1 MRNAMGAKE
10 LRYQE
15 RAANMRE
22 VSKKRKGPGGRP
34 KGKPNYATRLTR
46 EAIIEALCAYGENG
60 KGKNAMVGFCLAAI
74 RKDIRNGVT
83 MLQMIT
89 PKQVDA
95 VITRTDITYRTLA
108 ELDADLRSHG
118 LPTSQEVFKLDYKG
132 SAAIDPEELVVI
144 DNATEE

>member
-1 MRNAMGAKE
+1 MSAVSATNAKH
-10 LRYQE
+10 LRYQTRARAQKE
-15 RAANMRE
+15 RKLKGGR
-22 VSKKRKGPGGRP
+22 RKGI
-34 KGKPNYATRLTR
+34 PNYTTRLSR
-46 EAIIEALCAYGENG
+46 EAIVEALCAYGQDG

-74 RKDIRNGVT
+74 KKDIRNGVT

-95 VITRTDITYRTLA
+95 VITRADVTYRTLA

-132 SAAIDPEELVVI
+132 SAAIDPEELAII
-144 DNATEE
+144 DQASEPSE

>member
-1 MRNAMGAKE
+1 MAAGSQIRVGAKQ
-10 LRYQE
+10 LRYQT
-15 RAANMRE
+15 RDAA
-22 VSKKRKGPGGRP
+22 KKRPRPNGRAKGT
-34 KGKPNYATRLTR
+34 PNYTTRLSR
-46 EAIIEALCAYGENG
+46 EAIVEALCAYGENG

-95 VITRTDITYRTLA
+95 TITRTDVTYRTLA

-132 SAAIDPEELVVI
+132 STAIDPEELAII
-144 DNATEE
+144 D

>member
-1 MRNAMGAKE
+1 MSRPSAIGAAE
-10 LRYQE
+10 LRKQH
-15 RAANMRE
+15 RVQKLR
-22 VSKKRKGPGGRP
+22 GRSR
-34 KGKPNYATRLTR
+34 KGKPNYTTRLSR
-46 EAIIEALCAYGENG
+46 EAIVEALCLYGENG

-83 MLQMIT
+83 MLSMIT

-108 ELDADLRSHG
+108 ELDADLASHG

-132 SAAIDPEELVVI
+132 SAAIDPEELAII
-144 DNATEE
+144 DSATEPSE